1 MEINA
6 LLRAS
11 PLFRSISN
19 ADLPEAVLLLD
30 PHTVTCPRGT
40 VLAKAGGRVTSL
52 TLIAEGSAIVFR
64 DAERKVQL
72 NRLSRGDCF
81 GAANLF
87 AEEAQYPTEI
97 VSATAVTCVSFSE
110 SALRALHLRF
120 PASALD
126 YISFLSDRIRFL
138 NRRIHDFSFGSAE
151 EKIASLL
158 LSSAD
163 DSGCAN
169 IPNLRAAAESMN
181 VGRATLYRILSV
193 FTDRRLIEKDG
204 KKIHILNETELKG
217 ILQS

>member
-1 MEINA
+1 MDA
-6 LLRAS
+6 STLLRAS
-11 PLFRSISN
+11 PLFSSISD
-19 ADLPEAVLLLD
+19 AELQEAVSILK
-30 PHTVTCPRGT
+30 PHTASYPRGS
-40 VLAKAGGRVTSL
+40 VLARAGGSVTSL

-72 NRLSRGDCF
+72 NRLTAGDCF
-81 GAANLF
+81 GAASLF
-87 AEEAQYPTEI
+87 AGEAKYPTEI
-97 VSATAVTCVSFSE
+97 VAASPVTCVSFAE
-110 SALRALHLRF
+110 SDLRALHLRF
-120 PASALD
+120 PASAFD

-138 NRRIHDFSFGSAE
+138 NKRIQDFSFGSAE

-181 VGRATLYRILSV
+181 VGRATLYRILSA
-193 FTDRRLIEKDG
+193 FSDRKLIEKDG
-204 KKIHILNETELKG
+204 KKIHILDETELKG